1 MDQAKTGHTVKVHYT
16 GKLEDGT
23 VFDTS
28 REREP
33 FSLTLGNAQVIPGF
47 EQGIMGMEV
56 GQTRTV
62 TLPPDQAYG
71 AYRDELKI
79 DVQKADFPENITPE
93 VGQRLQ
99 MNQSDGS
106 TVNLVVTNM
115 DGESVT
121 LDANH
126 PLAGK
131 TLIFEIEL
139 LEIG

>member
-1 MDQAKTGHTVKVHYT
+1 MDQAKDGCTVKVHYT

-23 VFDTS
+23 VFDSS

-33 FSLTLGNAQVIPGF
+33 FKLTLGNAQVISGF

-56 GQTRTV
+56 GQTKTV
-62 TLPPDQAYG
+62 KLPPDQAYG
-71 AYRDELKI
+71 AYRDDLKV
-79 DVQKADFPENITPE
+79 DVHKADFPQNITPE
-93 VGQRLQ
+93 MGQRLQ
-99 MNQSDGS
+99 MKQSDGS
-106 TVNLVVTNM
+106 TVNLVVTKM
-115 DGESVT
+115 DGDNVT

-139 LEIG
+139 LEIA